1 MFPLIE
7 QPVSQYIWQTY
18 IWLSWLSH
26 LLTWLFSTSLK
37 KKDYC
42 ASQSLSRNGNPLQ
55 YSCLENSMDRGAW
68 WATVHGAAES
78 WTWLSTYTQRPLHCM
93 PAPECPSKRLHHRL
107 PCPNLQLFLFQG
119 QWPSHLPQ
127 PMSIYSKTQ
136 SHIFFHTNWMTD
148 SVPECLAMKRIF
160 ASIVFGDHPE
170 WYWSTATIH
179 FQLAPMYQ
187 DHPSMKLTRDFPSS
201 VNQSSLALQRSTWS
215 RGNELREGGWC
226 SRDGQPVCVCVCVCD
241 QLEEITDTHQ
251 SCPWLILHGAF
262 LSYDELLLGLPDL
275 MFPIALAKPSSC
287 WAVLAAWPL
296 VVPWSGVLSL
306 LGTSSLPGAF

>member
-136 SHIFFHTNWMTD
+136 SHIFFHANWMTD
-148 SVPECLAMKRIF
+148 SVPEGLAMKRIF

-226 SRDGQPVCVCVCVCD
+226 SRDGQPVCVCVCVWP
-241 QLEEITDTHQ
+241 TWGNHWYP
-251 SCPWLILHGAF
+251 SILPMADPAW
-262 LSYDELLLGLPDL
+262 S
-275 MFPIALAKPSSC
+275 IS
-287 WAVLAAWPL
+287 VLWWTTSRTAWPYDSNG
-296 VVPWSGVLSL
+296 SGKTQLMLS
-306 LGTSSLPGAF
+306 SSGCLATCCPMVRCFVSIRD